1 MVITGLLAAAFA
13 GLPASTDDA
22 LLPIDRLKAGNR
34 RFIDGRPIHPNQG
47 RDRMVEVAKGQ
58 HPYAVVLTC
67 ADSRLSPEII
77 FDQGLGDLFV
87 VRVAGNVADPY
98 VLASVEYAVEHLGS
112 GLVVILGHEK
122 CGAVKAAMDAS
133 AAPKAGH
140 GHGTK
145 DGHKPTAAHGSAKH
159 EGHIFDLVAEIL
171 PAVAAAKSKPGDFF
185 KNAVEANVA
194 RTVSKTVAGAPL
206 AELVASGRLT
216 VIGAVYD
223 VSTGLVRTVSA
234 SRPKDGKAFVKVH
247 RD

>member
-13 GLPASTDDA
+13 GISATSDDA
-22 LLPIDRLKAGNR
+22 LLPLDRLKAGNR
-34 RFIDGRPIHPNQG
+34 RFLDGRPIHPNQS
-47 RDRMVEVAKGQ
+47 RDRMLEVAQGQ
-58 HPYAVVLTC
+58 HPFAVVVTC

-98 VLASVEYAVEHLGS
+98 VLASVEYAVEHLGTN
-112 GLVVILGHEK
+112 LVVVLGHEK

-133 AAPKAGH
+133 SSAKPTA

-145 DGHKPTAAHGSAKH
+145 AASHGHGKAASGGH
-159 EGHIFDLVAEIL
+159 EGHIPDLVAEIL
-171 PAVAAAKSKPGDFF
+171 PAVHHAKSKPGDFF
-185 KNAVEANVA
+185 RNAVEANVS
-194 RTVSKTVAGAPL
+194 RTVSKTVAGRPL
-206 AELVASGRLT
+206 SEMVASGRLT
-216 VIGAVYD
+216 VVGAVYD

-234 SRPKDGKAFVKVH
+234 SRPKDGQSFVKVH